1 MKGRKRTHVYGRLT
15 RSLKAIGMSV
25 GRRNC
30 TAFARHILKDPC
42 SLQRVPGS
50 AGKRSSAWTEFSIH
64 FQVQFS
70 NTCPEALQTSHGSPF
85 CATVKRLPSK
95 SWKKTYWQPLLV
107 CVPPSCY
114 DTEISQWS
122 WCSAWYQ
129 SCCIVVFFSLVTS
142 SVSSCVKVCLVFK
155 IFSKRE
161 RCGRQHT
168 NAPASSAGMML
179 AIAPGNNCP
188 TNSRTMGSTQ

>member
-1 MKGRKRTHVYGRLT
+1 
-15 RSLKAIGMSV
+15 MSF
-25 GRRNC
+25 GRRSC
-30 TAFARHILKDPC
+30 TAFARQVLKDPC

-95 SWKKTYWQPLLV
+95 SWKKTYWHWETVVVGLCTAILLWYRNFSMKLVQCLISIMLYSGVLWSLDAWSSLDGPLWSPKR
-107 CVPPSCY
+107 VP
-114 DTEISQWS
+114 TL
-122 WCSAWYQ
+122 
-129 SCCIVVFFSLVTS
+129 FSLVSS

-155 IFSKRE
+155 IFSNR
-161 RCGRQHT
+161 GRGAVT
-168 NAPASSAGMML
+168 
-179 AIAPGNNCP
+179 
-188 TNSRTMGSTQ
+188 STQMLQYPLWGWCSQ